1 VGAARGKEVPRIRRG
16 RRFHASLKRVA
27 VRERKQFEE
36 VTHAFVKCV
45 KRNGNE
51 RLALWGSY
59 SHPIESPNKF
69 RVGDGEGE
77 GDPTHP

>member
-1 VGAARGKEVPRIRRG
+1 M
-16 RRFHASLKRVA
+16 KRVL